1 MMIFRSF
8 LFTFTRSFKSH
19 AVLSS
24 VCEFERGELMNG
36 LKVVVRLNP
45 AGSDAVFFFPS
56 SYLVHS
62 LTLTLACA
70 VRIGSNR
77 REG

>member
-1 MMIFRSF
+1 MIFRSF

-45 AGSDAVFFFPS
+45 AGSDAVFFFLPRIS
-56 SYLVHS
+56 FILS
-62 LTLTLACA
+62 LSLSR
-70 VRIGSNR
+70 VRLG
-77 REG
+77 